1 MSNPTPPTPNPGAGA
16 GDPSADPVEL
26 LQSVYSHYIIIGCSV
41 AGIVW
46 GAINAHWVSF
56 VARMALPGQVNSL
69 MQCSLTRATP
79 CSIGW

>member
-1 MSNPTPPTPNPGAGA
+1 MGEPSANPGLSGPGA
-16 GDPSADPVEL
+16 ASEPVEL

-56 VARMALPGQVNSL
+56 VAGMALPGQVNSL
-69 MQCSLTRATP
+69 MQCSLTRATLR
-79 CSIGW
+79 SIGW